1 MQAPNGT
8 ITQHLEGFLQSARKL
23 EDALSEEKKRSQK
36 IAQEYLATR
45 TTLENAVR
53 ELQNRLMQR
62 ENKIQ
67 AITQAFHNLQ
77 ATETSFKNEIRES
90 TEREKKN
97 TTELAQ
103 YKKAWNEVLARE
115 AQARG
120 SIIELE
126 KAKAAINDQRNLVK
140 ALEQKLDAT
149 NQNAAIHSRHA
160 ETYQRELQSALIRIQ
175 SAESKYTQIQKEM
188 AVLTQNKRN
197 AEEEIARIETAM
209 KERFRWEIAN
219 EKERLRA
226 ELEKDSALDRERFR
240 EVARNQMRAEIDR
253 QVGADRQARTAVE
266 AELAKIQATLT
277 EAEAKRTQEVE
288 RSRARL
294 LAVTEENSVLKEELN
309 TLVATKNAEI
319 ESASARAERAE
330 RTLVATKN
338 ETAMY
343 QLESN
348 NSQMK
353 IEMIRKDTSKAMLIE
368 RLRHDDEI
376 RDLRA
381 KIEQLVDSGIY
392 AEKVDEV
399 PEGMRVYSATS
410 LSIARSNRDGNV
422 ADHVMNSEESNR
434 L

>member
-1 MQAPNGT
+1 MEAPNST
-8 ITQHLEGFLQSARKL
+8 ITQHLEGFLQTARKL
-23 EDALSEEKKRSQK
+23 EDALTEEKKRSQR
-36 IAQEYLATR
+36 IAQEYLSTR

-67 AITQAFHNLQ
+67 EITQAFQNLQ
-77 ATETSFKNEIRES
+77 ASETAYKNEIRDLS
-90 TEREKKN
+90 EREKKSA
-97 TTELAQ
+97 TELSQ
-103 YKKAWNEVLARE
+103 YKKAWSEVLARE

-126 KAKAAINDQRNLVK
+126 KAKSSIIDQKNLVM
-140 ALEQKLDAT
+140 ALEQKLEAT

-175 SAESKYTQIQKEM
+175 SADSKYTQIQKELT
-188 AVLTQNKRN
+188 VLTQNKRN
-197 AEEEIARIETAM
+197 ADEEIARIEIAM

-219 EKERLRA
+219 EKERMRA
-226 ELEKDSALDRERFR
+226 ELERDSALDRERFR

-253 QVGADRQARTAVE
+253 QVGPDRQARETAE
-266 AELAKIQATLT
+266 AELAKIQGTIA
-277 EAEAKRTQEVE
+277 EADAKRTQEVE

-294 LAVTEENSVLKEELN
+294 LAVTEENMELKEELT
-309 TLVATKNAEI
+309 TLVTTKNSEI
-319 ESASARAERAE
+319 ESANARAERAE
-330 RTLVATKN
+330 RTLVASKN
-338 ETAMY
+338 EAAMF

-348 NSQMK
+348 SSQMK
-353 IEMIRKDTSKAMLIE
+353 IETIRKDSSKSMLIE

-381 KIEQLVDSGIY
+381 KIDALVDSGIY

-410 LSIARSNRDGNV
+410 LSSARSNRDGNV
-422 ADHVMNSEESNR
+422 ADHTMKSEESNLR
-434 L
+434 